1 MPNEIEEFDDNLHEE
16 FRSLWDQAAAIR
28 DENHKAPG
36 FANFVAADY
45 QQVLDALLEQ
55 RDKRQRFLEWGSGL
69 GVATIMASRLGFESY
84 GIEIESVLVDFAMEL
99 AETHD
104 ADAEFFVGSFIP
116 DGFELD
122 IEEGDEV
129 FRTVEYT
136 EPAYDEMDMELR
148 DFDLVYAYPWPDE
161 HGFHFSIMRQFANPA
176 AILLTYDAREGMQKQ
191 IVDENIESQPDA

>member
-1 MPNEIEEFDDNLHEE
+1 MNSPNANQEFDDDLHEE
-16 FRSLWDQAAAIR
+16 FKLLWDQADAIR
-28 DENHKAPG
+28 DANQKTLG
-36 FANFVAADY
+36 FANYVAADY
-45 QQVLDALLEQ
+45 AQVLESLLEH
-55 RDKRQRFLEWGSGL
+55 RGKRQRFLEWGSGL

-84 GIEIESVLVDFAMEL
+84 GIEIESVLVEFAIEL

-129 FRTVEYT
+129 FRTVEHT

-148 DFDLVYAYPWPDE
+148 DFDLVYAYTWPDE
-161 HGFHFSIMRQFANPA
+161 HGFHFSIMRQFANPQ
-176 AILLTYDAREGMQKQ
+176 AILLTYDAREG
-191 IVDENIESQPDA
+191 IESWHVDS